1 MLRRLNAID
10 AHMLYAETPTW
21 HLHVGGVLVVDPSTT
36 SGGLGFGEWKKYLLA
51 HIDQVEPLQR
61 RVVPVPFGLDR
72 PVWVRDR
79 EFDLDSHVRHVRLPA
94 PGGRHELAA
103 MIGEFASRKLD
114 RNRPLWEM
122 WYVDGLEDGRVA
134 VLAKVHH
141 AVADGI
147 GAALLLAE
155 FLEVQPDR
163 VIDLQP
169 AAHRPYDRVPSA
181 LELFLC
187 GVGSVVRTPFKTLR
201 PLEHTMSS
209 VGKVLELR
217 RQSNSRVPA
226 TPFRL
231 PRMSFNRPATTQR
244 CFAFTD
250 VPLRDLQE
258 VKDAFQMTVNDAVL
272 AACTGA
278 LRQYLKERGELP
290 NVPLIAAVPVSTR
303 SADETEEFGNKVSGL
318 FATLPTHIAD
328 PVERI
333 HAVRQSADDAKRLYA
348 SGVEDVLIDWADV
361 PPPIAIAIGVRLLT
375 WTHLAERLPPIF
387 NLLVSNVPGSP
398 VPLYLS
404 GAPVTAIYPLGPVL
418 DDIGL
423 NITILS
429 HVDQVHFGLVSCPE
443 LMPDL
448 WSLADRIPEA
458 LTELL
463 SVSR

>member
-1 MLRRLNAID
+1 
-10 AHMLYAETPTW
+10 
-21 HLHVGGVLVVDPSTT
+21 
-36 SGGLGFGEWKKYLLA
+36 
-51 HIDQVEPLQR
+51 
-61 RVVPVPFGLDR
+61 
-72 PVWVRDR
+72 
-79 EFDLDSHVRHVRLPA
+79 
-94 PGGRHELAA
+94 
-103 MIGEFASRKLD
+103 
-114 RNRPLWEM
+114 
-122 WYVDGLEDGRVA
+122 
-134 VLAKVHH
+134 
-141 AVADGI
+141 
-147 GAALLLAE
+147 
-155 FLEVQPDR
+155 
-163 VIDLQP
+163 
-169 AAHRPYDRVPSA
+169 
-181 LELFLC
+181 
-187 GVGSVVRTPFKTLR
+187 
-201 PLEHTMSS
+201 
-209 VGKVLELR
+209 
-217 RQSNSRVPA
+217 
-226 TPFRL
+226 
-231 PRMSFNRPATTQR
+231 
-244 CFAFTD
+244 